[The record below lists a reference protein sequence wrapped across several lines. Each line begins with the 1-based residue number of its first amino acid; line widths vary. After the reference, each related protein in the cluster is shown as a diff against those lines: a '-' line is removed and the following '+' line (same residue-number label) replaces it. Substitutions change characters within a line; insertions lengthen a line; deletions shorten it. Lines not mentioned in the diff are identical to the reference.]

1 MIDSLAEM
9 QCNFEGYGIQRIC
22 SVYFNRTG
30 EMAWTKAWFNGSDTG
45 EPAQPIR
52 LSVAAAFIRGDIT
65 KDQMLS
71 RYFPKPMQACRE
83 VESEIQK
90 EMLGY

>member
-1 MIDSLAEM
+1 MAS
-9 QCNFEGYGIQRIC
+9 NV
-22 SVYFNRTG
+22 SVACISTVR
-30 EMAWTKAWFNGSDTG
+30 ERWLGSDVG
-45 EPAQPIR
+45 EPAVPIR

>member
-1 MIDSLAEM
+1 MIDTLANI
-9 QCNFEGYGIQRIC
+9 QCDFESYGIQRKC

-30 EMAWTKAWFNGSDTG
+30 ELAWTKGWFNGRDEG
-45 EPAQPIR
+45 EPAVPIR
-52 LSVAAAFIRGDIT
+52 RSVAAAFIRGDIT

-71 RYFPKPMQACRE
+71 RFFPQPMQLCRQ
-83 VESEIQK
+83 VEDDLRQ